1 MKQVIAV
8 ITVAFLLWVSLSE
21 SAVAGDRAVDLT
33 IVYSN
38 NVGGQIEPC
47 PS

>member
-38 NVGGQIEPC
+38 NINGYVQPC
-47 PS
+47 PT